1 MTSSVGT
8 GSISLSGLLGG
19 TAGSI
24 DTTSLIA
31 SLMQAQAL
39 PQTALKNQ
47 LAVQQAQT
55 TAYQAINT
63 KIAALLTA
71 GQALTDPGTWTATTA
86 SSSNSSVVATSTGT
100 ASVGTSSFSVT
111 ALAQPQIT
119 TVLADG
125 SGNVVSDP
133 AAGITLGGRSVS
145 LTSGSAADVAAAIN
159 AANVGVRANVIQ
171 ADSGQLLQLTSTTN
185 GAAASFTTTGFQSA
199 ANTVS
204 TAQDAQIT
212 VGDPSAGGYTVSS
225 SSNTF
230 TGVIPGVT
238 FSVSGLASNVSV
250 TVTQDQQSIS
260 DKVKALVAAANAAT
274 AEIGNDST
282 QGAILQGST
291 DVQMLSQSILSSVS
305 HGTSTGGSLSTY
317 GIDMDKNG
325 VMSFAPDTFA
335 AAYNADPAG
344 TKAAISGSFAAALNT
359 TAFNATDPTSGALT
373 TAISSGQTFA
383 TTLNSQINAW
393 NDRLTT
399 IQSGLQAKFTAMQT
413 ALASLQSQQSY
424 LTSMLKSLDSSN
436 SSSSSS

>member
-1 MTSSVGT
+1 MTSGVST

-71 GQALTDPGTWTATTA
+71 GQALTDPGAWTATAA
-86 SSSNSSVVATSTGT
+86 SSSSGSVVATSTGT
-100 ASVGTSSFSVT
+100 ASVGTSTFSVT

-125 SGNVVSDP
+125 GGNVVNDP
-133 AAGITLGGRSVS
+133 SAGITIGGHSIS

-159 AANVGVRANVIQ
+159 TANVGVRANVIQ
-171 ADSGQLLQLTSTTN
+171 SDSGQLLQLTSTTT
-185 GAAASFTTTGFQSA
+185 GSAASFAASGFQSTP
-199 ANTVS
+199 NTVS
-204 TAQDAQIT
+204 TAQDAQVT
-212 VGDPSAGGYTVSS
+212 VGDPNAGGYTVSS

-274 AEIGNDST
+274 AEISNDST
-282 QGAILQGST
+282 QGAILQGSS
-291 DVQMLSQSILSSVS
+291 DVQMLSQSILSAVS

-325 VMSFAPDTFA
+325 VMSFDADTFA

-344 TKAAISGSFAAALNT
+344 TKAAISGSFAPALNT
-359 TAFNATDPTSGALT
+359 TASNATDPTSGMLT
-373 TAISSGQTFA
+373 TAISSGQTYA
-383 TTLNSQINAW
+383 TTLNTQINSW
-393 NDRLTT
+393 NDRLAN

-436 SSSSSS
+436 SSSSSN